1 MTDRCLIG
9 EGAEIYGEV
18 HHSIIGPNVV
28 IGKDCVIRDSIIM
41 RNSAVGEGTVMDKSI
56 VAEDVVIG
64 KNVVLGCGE
73 EAPNVLKPAVYSF
86 GIATVGEKSYI
97 PDGVRIGK
105 NTAISGITKPED
117 YPEGRLESGRVI
129 KAKDGDKA

>member
-1 MTDRCLIG
+1 
-9 EGAEIYGEV
+9 
-18 HHSIIGPNVV
+18 
-28 IGKDCVIRDSIIM
+28 M

-105 NTAISGITKPED
+105 KYSHIRHYKAGGLSGRQAGKRTGNKG
-117 YPEGRLESGRVI
+117 EGR
-129 KAKDGDKA
+129 